1 MNVDELKGKVQSG
14 FGKAEAAVGNAV
26 GSENLK
32 NAGAEDQ
39 LKGAAKET
47 WGGAKDAVHSTAETV
62 HDKAVDTRDSAN
74 YEAGKAQ
81 GHVESG
87 TVTFRDKVVAG
98 VDNMKNSFND
108 KVDDYKEE
116 QAVKRDSNY

>member
-1 MNVDELKGKVQSG
+1 MNIDEIKGKVQSG
-14 FGKAEAAVGNAV
+14 FGKAESAVGEAI

-47 WGGAKDAVHSTAETV
+47 WGNAKDAVHATTDTISNNASETRNN
-62 HDKAVDTRDSAN
+62 AA

-87 TVTFRDKVVAG
+87 AASFRDKVVAG
-98 VDNMKNSFND
+98 VDNLKNSFD
-108 KVDDYKEE
+108 EKVSEHKAAEAENRY
-116 QAVKRDSNY
+116 